1 MKTESIWLVLIEQN
15 LYYVI
20 QKMLEKLAQDTDLC
34 VKTAGEGDTIIQELA
49 EHQLGPTGSLLQ
61 QLKVTFTT
69 SNSCFPY
76 FLWLCKSGNVV
87 DLHKTSIR
95 SNSKWELGDYRE
107 GHVFPELQAGSSGK
121 GWQGRV
127 ALSTCSALAP
137 PNVFFPHLGTLFH
150 WYWCNSLLLTV
161 LWRVVL

>member
-20 QKMLEKLAQDTDLC
+20 QKTLEKLAQDTDLY
-34 VKTAGEGDTIIQELA
+34 VKTTGKGDTIIQELA

-61 QLKVTFTT
+61 QLKATTFTT

-121 GWQGRV
+121 GWQRRV
-127 ALSTCSALAP
+127 ALSTCSPSCSSKCVFP
-137 PNVFFPHLGTLFH
+137 PSGDIV
-150 WYWCNSLLLTV
+150 SLV
-161 LWRVVL
+161 LMQ